1 MQAAHTTGDVASSP
15 ALIVVHGI
23 GRQLLGDTLHQVACG
38 LLDVCGGAQL
48 LDASG
53 AAIAA
58 NDIRERQLDRASL
71 RQGSFVLRLYEVYWA
86 DLLPDDL
93 VHDSFNKFNFEEVTW
108 FGWLNWRAGLLPA
121 DAYPR
126 WLVVLRTLQ
135 LWSLQIF
142 AFADAGGADRLQQ
155 DPLDGARPDGGRRV
169 ALRSLSRR

>member
-1 MQAAHTTGDVASSP
+1 MQAAHTAGDVASSP

-23 GRQLLGDTLHQVACG
+23 GRQQLGDTLHQVACG

-58 NDIRERQLDRASL
+58 KDIRERQLDRASL

-108 FGWLNWRAGLLPA
+108 FGWLNWRAGSPA
-121 DAYPR
+121 RGAQPPQGWRCARCSCGACRSSLR
-126 WLVVLRTLQ
+126 WPWRC
-135 LWSLQIF
+135 
-142 AFADAGGADRLQQ
+142 
-155 DPLDGARPDGGRRV
+155 
-169 ALRSLSRR
+169 